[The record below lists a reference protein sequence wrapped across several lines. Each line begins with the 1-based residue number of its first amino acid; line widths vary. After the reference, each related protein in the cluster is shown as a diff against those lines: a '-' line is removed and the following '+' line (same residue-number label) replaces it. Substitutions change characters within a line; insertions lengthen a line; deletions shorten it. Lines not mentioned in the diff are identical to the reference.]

1 MARADEPFDPV
12 QKPRHYNSHPSS
24 IECIELAHYYS
35 FALGNVVKYLWRS
48 GLKDET
54 PSLVDLAKAEFYL
67 KYAASEGV
75 QTHKPEDYRIR
86 MACETVLRKVLP
98 HHGAAIATVLQS
110 ITEAMFCS
118 DERLHQTLLQ
128 MALASLQLEI
138 LKQQAP
144 IERELTT

>member
-35 FALGNVVKYLWRS
+35 FALGNVVKYCWRS

-54 PSLVDLAKAEFYL
+54 PSLIDLAKAEFYL
-67 KYAASEGV
+67 KYAATEGM
-75 QTHKPEDYRIR
+75 QTHQRADYRIR
-86 MACETVLRKVLP
+86 AHCEDVLRKVVP
-98 HHGAAIATVLQS
+98 HHDGAIAMVLQS
-110 ITEAMFCS
+110 ITEAMFCG
-118 DERLHQTLLQ
+118 DERLHQALLQ
-128 MALASLQLEI
+128 MALTSLQMEI
-138 LKQQAP
+138 MKQQAP